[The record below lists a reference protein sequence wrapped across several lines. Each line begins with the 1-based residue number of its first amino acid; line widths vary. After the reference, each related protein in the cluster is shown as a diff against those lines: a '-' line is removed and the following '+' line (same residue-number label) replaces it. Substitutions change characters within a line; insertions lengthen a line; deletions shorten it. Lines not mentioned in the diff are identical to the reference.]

1 MGCCL
6 TLIMVPLLL
15 LATPQRAT
23 LQAQRHR
30 SGAVAGRVRDGANRS
45 RLSMSLSTP
54 VVFADLGTLGPTTS
68 TRRTTATAA
77 TGTGPHAYAESVSF
91 RQVLPT
97 TTTTVP
103 APTTTTAPPSPPPAP
118 KPAAA
123 PKPVAAAAAAAPPRP
138 VPVATPARAPA
149 PAQSTTAGLASW
161 YGAPAGTCASPSLA
175 FGTVVTVTDLST
187 GASARC
193 TVDDREA
200 HNPGRVVDLSL
211 ATFSELASL
220 AVGVIEVRLSW

>member
-1 MGCCL
+1 
-6 TLIMVPLLL
+6 
-15 LATPQRAT
+15 
-23 LQAQRHR
+23 
-30 SGAVAGRVRDGANRS
+30 
-45 RLSMSLSTP
+45 MSLSTP
-54 VVFADLGTLGPTTS
+54 VVFADLGTLGPATS
-68 TRRTTATAA
+68 TRGTTATRAA
-77 TGTGPHAYAESVSF
+77 TGTGPHTYAENVSF
-91 RQVLPT
+91 RQVLP
-97 TTTTVP
+97 
-103 APTTTTAPPSPPPAP
+103 PTTTTAPPPTTTTAPPPPPQPAP

-123 PKPVAAAAAAAPPRP
+123 PAAVVAAPKP
-138 VPVATPARAPA
+138 VPVAAPA
-149 PAQSTTAGLASW
+149 PVQSTTAGLASW

-200 HNPGRVVDLSL
+200 HNPGRVIDLSP